1 MAKRQPTAKAT
12 IWHGVLAHC
21 AEECPAAG
29 FTAADLEQG
38 LKMAYPCAA
47 QVLKRLQT
55 WGYLRVVGFAPP
67 AGGRGR
73 RRKVYEVTA
82 SGAAKAKRDAGRE
95 G

>member
-1 MAKRQPTAKAT
+1 VAKQRPAAAQV
-12 IWHGVLAHC
+12 IWHKVLGYC
-21 AEECPAAG
+21 AGTNPPT
-29 FTAADLEQG
+29 FTAADLVEG
-38 LKMAYPCAA
+38 LGMLYPNAA
-47 QVLKRLQT
+47 QVCKRLQN